1 MKPMQPIAQSGS
13 RLQDGFP
20 MLPRYFLPLSLLAGS
35 ASAVAVSACG
45 GSGALNPPISDGQ
58 YDDPDDPG
66 SGGSQT
72 GPAPPIDAGAAPVAL
87 PGGTAGI
94 GFDDMRFSGDLSTL
108 LVPGGRSGD
117 LDFVDPSA
125 EGVTSVPGFSMSAT
139 YTGDSS
145 FGVTSADE
153 GNGIVYATDRTSQML
168 YFVDPGQKAIVAS
181 VGVAATPG
189 YVRYVSPTNEVWI
202 TEPDQ
207 AQIEI
212 FTLPS
217 SEKTAPSHAAFISVP
232 GGPQSLEIDATL
244 GADGGGSGVAYTQT
258 ATNTVA
264 IDVLTR
270 TVTGQWTNGCMMS
283 EGLAVDP
290 TNGWVM
296 SACAEG
302 KVFVLNTQGT
312 TLGSVSVL
320 AGVGQV
326 TYDPQRQ
333 RLYVPSAMSSAIGVV
348 SLGNNGIPQL
358 LGSVSTAG
366 CGGCAVT
373 AGGGAV
379 YVCAPSQGDLLFVHD
394 PF

>member
-1 MKPMQPIAQSGS
+1 
-13 RLQDGFP
+13 
-20 MLPRYFLPLSLLAGS
+20 
-35 ASAVAVSACG
+35 
-45 GSGALNPPISDGQ
+45 
-58 YDDPDDPG
+58 
-66 SGGSQT
+66 
-72 GPAPPIDAGAAPVAL
+72 
-87 PGGTAGI
+87 
-94 GFDDMRFSGDLSTL
+94 
-108 LVPGGRSGD
+108 
-117 LDFVDPSA
+117 
-125 EGVTSVPGFSMSAT
+125 MSAT

-168 YFVDPGQKAIVAS
+168 YVVDPGQKAIVAS

-189 YVRYVSPTNEVWI
+189 YVRYVSPTKEVWI

-212 FTLPS
+212 FTLGS
-217 SEKTAPSHAAFISVP
+217 SEKTAPTHAAFIPVP
-232 GGPQSLEIDATL
+232 GGPQSLEIDAMLST
-244 GADGGGSGVAYTQT
+244 DGGGSGVAYTQT

-264 IDVLTR
+264 IDVATR

-283 EGLAVDP
+283 EGLAVDSM
-290 TNGWVM
+290 NGWVI

-302 KVFVLNTQGT
+302 KVFVLSTQGT
-312 TLGSVSVL
+312 TIGSVSVL

-348 SLGNNGIPQL
+348 SLGTNGLPTL
-358 LGSVSTAG
+358 LGSVTTTGSGA
-366 CGGCAVT
+366 CAVT

-379 YVCAPSQGDLLFVHD
+379 YACAPSQGDLLFVHD

>member
-1 MKPMQPIAQSGS
+1 
-13 RLQDGFP
+13 
-20 MLPRYFLPLSLLAGS
+20 
-35 ASAVAVSACG
+35 
-45 GSGALNPPISDGQ
+45 
-58 YDDPDDPG
+58 
-66 SGGSQT
+66 
-72 GPAPPIDAGAAPVAL
+72 
-87 PGGTAGI
+87 
-94 GFDDMRFSGDLSTL
+94 MRFSGDLSTL
-108 LVPGGRSGD
+108 LVPAGRTGD

-125 EGVTSVPGFSMSAT
+125 ERVTSVSGFSSSAS

-153 GNGIVYATDRTSQML
+153 GNGIVYATDRTSQLL
-168 YFVDPGQKAIVAS
+168 YVVDPGQKAIVAS
-181 VGVAATPG
+181 VGLAATPG
-189 YVRYVSPTNEVWI
+189 YVRYVSPTNEVWV

-217 SEKTAPSHAAFISVP
+217 SEKTAPSHSAFISVP
-232 GGPQSLEIDATL
+232 GGPLSLEIDAML

-264 IDVLTR
+264 IDVSAR
-270 TVTGQWTNGCMMS
+270 AITGQWSNGCMMS
-283 EGLAVDP
+283 EGIAVDS

-320 AGVGQV
+320 GGVGQV
-326 TYDPQRQ
+326 TYDPQAQ
-333 RLYVPSAMSSAIGVV
+333 RLYVPSALASAIGVV
-348 SLGNNGIPQL
+348 SLGSNGIPQL
-358 LGSVSTAG
+358 LGSVTTT
-366 CGGCAVT
+366 GGGACAVT

-379 YVCAPSQGDLLFVHD
+379 YVCAPAQGDLLFVHD